1 MAATRQSKVSPE
13 GAVNAMK
20 ITDVDATWNGE
31 GSLDEHRQKEFA
43 KLQEAGF
50 GNAVAQSQAAVET
63 ETEDDAA

>member
-1 MAATRQSKVSPE
+1 MT
-13 GAVNAMK
+13 

-43 KLQEAGF
+43 KLQETGF
-50 GNAVAQSQAAVET
+50 GKAVTQKQAPVET